1 MFLKVILTILAIL
14 AVAFILMVIL
24 ALAKKKSSVY
34 GTEPEQKNP
43 LEGKKV
49 VFVENENEPENADG
63 VRGHLEAVG
72 ESSHQAAFYEKY
84 IKRGL
89 DVILSFGGL
98 VVLSPVFLAI
108 FIAIKIDDP
117 GPILFTQKRVGKNK
131 QYFKLHKFRSMK
143 MCTPHDKPTHMLE
156 NPEQYITKVGKF
168 LRAHSLDE
176 LPQIW
181 DIFIGNM
188 SVIGPRPGLW
198 NQDLLT
204 AERDKYGANDVRPG
218 LTGWAQINGRDEL
231 EIPDKAKLDGEY
243 VAKMGL
249 GMDLK
254 CFLGSVGV
262 FGGDDS
268 VVEGGTGE
276 MAKKGMKR

>member
-14 AVAFILMVIL
+14 VVAFILMVIL

-34 GTEPEQKNP
+34 GNELKQKNP

-72 ESSHQAAFYEKY
+72 ESQHRAGVYEKY

-98 VVLSPVFLAI
+98 VVLSPVFLILAVAI
-108 FIAIKIDDP
+108 YIDDP
-117 GPILFTQKRVGKNK
+117 GPVLFTQKRVGKNK
-131 QYFKLHKFRSMK
+131 EFFKLHKFRSMK

-156 NPEQYITKVGKF
+156 NPEQYITRVGKF

-204 AERDKYGANDVRPG
+204 AERDKYGANDVKPG

-231 EIPDKAKLDGEY
+231 EIVEKARLDGEY
-243 VAKMGL
+243 VEKLSFGF
-249 GMDLK
+249 DVR

>member
-34 GTEPEQKNP
+34 GNEPKQRNP
-43 LEGKKV
+43 LEGTKV

-72 ESSHQAAFYEKY
+72 ESQHKAGLYEKY

-98 VVLSPVFLAI
+98 VALSPVFFILAV
-108 FIAIKIDDP
+108 AIYIDDP
-117 GPILFTQKRVGKNK
+117 GPILFTQKRTGKNK

-143 MCTPHDKPTHMLE
+143 MSTPHDKPTHMLE

-204 AERDKYGANDVRPG
+204 AERDKYGANDVKPG

-231 EIPDKAKLDGEY
+231 EIPEKAKLDGVY
-243 VAKMGL
+243 VEKL
-249 GMDLK
+249 SFGMDLK
-254 CFLGSVGV
+254 CFFGSVGV

-276 MAKKGMKR
+276 MAKKGNRK